1 MLAMAFRLPF
11 YMARTRISGEK
22 TLPHICFF
30 SGNNVTLHF
39 VTRPEGT
46 RRGVVSAQHH
56 NFLTAK
62 ALPTALQK
70 LTFYAAKDGKRG
82 GERPCSARQKV
93 SFGK

>member
-30 SGNNVTLHF
+30 TGKNVTLHF

-56 NFLTAK
+56 NFLTVK
-62 ALPTALQK
+62 ALPTALRK
-70 LTFYAAKDGKRG
+70 TAFYAAKDGKRG
-82 GERPCSARQKV
+82 GKRPCSARQKV

>member
-46 RRGVVSAQHH
+46 RRGIVSTQER

-62 ALPTALQK
+62 ALPAAAQK

-82 GERPCSARQKV
+82 GKRPCSARQKV